1 MAKCPKYQ
9 SCWCVWC
16 TKMVEEKSGL
26 VLRIL
31 LVSLATGYA
40 QTKQTCHCGCVMLS
54 FSGCCMVALGLVC
67 RWLSVLTSS
76 LVNPWLYCAVQR
88 WVSWAKC
95 RLTPLS
101 GCLLFLCGVKGRAFD
116 ALQLTAGFF
125 WSSYLL
131 RGYPPYSVT
140 HTENLIHPV
149 QCYIPCQCQARGKCE
164 RLPGCFIVSR
174 WNSHLER

>member
-1 MAKCPKYQ
+1 MVGENERGRERGREREEEDGGCGGCAFIACILSTLTLSSLQGLCVKKKIIIKKRPALCLRRKGKQVKIWKNEVKENLLMAKCPKYQ

-76 LVNPWLYCAVQR
+76 LVNPWLYCAV
-88 WVSWAKC
+88 
-95 RLTPLS
+95 
-101 GCLLFLCGVKGRAFD
+101 
-116 ALQLTAGFF
+116 
-125 WSSYLL
+125 
-131 RGYPPYSVT
+131 
-140 HTENLIHPV
+140 
-149 QCYIPCQCQARGKCE
+149 
-164 RLPGCFIVSR
+164 
-174 WNSHLER
+174 

>member
-1 MAKCPKYQ
+1 MCIHCMYPLYSHIIIAARPVCKKKIIIKKRPALCLRRKGKQVKIWKNEVKENLLMAKCPKYQ

-76 LVNPWLYCAVQR
+76 LVNPWLYCAV
-88 WVSWAKC
+88 
-95 RLTPLS
+95 
-101 GCLLFLCGVKGRAFD
+101 
-116 ALQLTAGFF
+116 
-125 WSSYLL
+125 
-131 RGYPPYSVT
+131 
-140 HTENLIHPV
+140 
-149 QCYIPCQCQARGKCE
+149 
-164 RLPGCFIVSR
+164 
-174 WNSHLER
+174 